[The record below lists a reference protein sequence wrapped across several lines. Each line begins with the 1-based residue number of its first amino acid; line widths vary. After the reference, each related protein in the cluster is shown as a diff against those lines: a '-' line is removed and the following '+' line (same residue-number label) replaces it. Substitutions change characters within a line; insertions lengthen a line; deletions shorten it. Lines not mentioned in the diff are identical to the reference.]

1 MMGKIKLNLVSG
13 AVVEKP
19 LINAFKANNNSYVV
33 LDNEMNGS
41 MGLPIILV
49 CKFIDNK
56 LTKIVDQNEWQIVKE
71 YLKNIIAGNQVEFI
85 KVNSEIVADDIY
97 YTQLTLPA
105 PSFDALK
112 NAYKVE
118 EDSTSNNISETSVMD
133 INPEPIE
140 SIINIAD
147 PVQQEVNTTPQ
158 FETPVINNEP
168 VINITPVQEI
178 VEPSVEINSTPVIE
192 PVVNTINPTEIV
204 SEPVVEPEINVAT
217 DVNID
222 SVQEETNI
230 FKEQKEAFMQAC
242 ENMFDALVQK
252 FEKELENRK

>member
-1 MMGKIKLNLVSG
+1 
-13 AVVEKP
+13 
-19 LINAFKANNNSYVV
+19 
-33 LDNEMNGS
+33 
-41 MGLPIILV
+41 
-49 CKFIDNK
+49 
-56 LTKIVDQNEWQIVKE
+56 
-71 YLKNIIAGNQVEFI
+71 
-85 KVNSEIVADDIY
+85 
-97 YTQLTLPA
+97 
-105 PSFDALK
+105 
-112 NAYKVE
+112 
-118 EDSTSNNISETSVMD
+118 MD